1 MNHYLRA
8 LLIAGAFA
16 VPAAHAQSDK
26 PIRIGVLTDLSA
38 MNADLSGQGSV
49 EAARMAVE
57 DFGPTVLGR
66 KIEVIAGD
74 HQNKA
79 DVGSAT
85 ARRWID
91 QENVKAI
98 VDVPTSSVALAVQE
112 ITRTANIAFLAST
125 AGSSDLTG
133 KACSPSTAQW
143 TYDTYALANG
153 TGRALTES
161 GMKKWYFLTADY
173 AFGHALQA
181 DTENAVKQAGGQTLG
196 SVKHP
201 RASNDFS
208 SFLLQAQASK
218 AEIVALANSSG
229 DTTMAIKQANEF
241 GLIKGGQKLAGLLMF
256 ITDVDGVGLEQAQG
270 LVLTSG
276 FYWDMDERTRA
287 WSKRYAERMKGRVP
301 TMAQAGVY
309 SAVLTFLNGVKES
322 GKLEGDAVMTQIR
335 GMKIDDMFARN
346 AYLRE
351 DGRLVHDMY
360 LVEVKK
366 PSESKARWDYF
377 KILRTIPGDNA
388 FRPLDQGG
396 CPLVSSKTVASKS
409 VTATT
414 K

>member
-1 MNHYLRA
+1 MNRLLTA
-8 LLIAGAFA
+8 LLVASAFTLPA
-16 VPAAHAQSDK
+16 VAQAQDTK
-26 PIRIGVLTDLSA
+26 PIRIGVLTDLSG

-57 DFGPTVLGR
+57 DFGPTLLGQ
-66 KIEVIAGD
+66 KIEIITAD

-112 ITRTANIAFLAST
+112 ITRASNTAFLAST
-125 AGSSDLTG
+125 AGTSDLTG
-133 KACSPSTAQW
+133 KACSASTAQW

-161 GMKKWYFLTADY
+161 GVKTWYFLTADY
-173 AFGHALQA
+173 AFGYALQA
-181 DTENAVKQAGGQTLG
+181 DTENAVKQAGGQVLG
-196 SVKHP
+196 AVKHP

-218 AEIVALANSSG
+218 AQIVALANSSG

-241 GLIKGGQKLAGLLMF
+241 GLVAGGQKLAGLLMF

-270 LVLTSG
+270 LILTTG
-276 FYWDMDERTRA
+276 FYWDMDDRTRA
-287 WSKRYAERMKGRVP
+287 WTKRYAERMKGRVP

-309 SAVLTFLNGVKES
+309 SSVLTFLKAAQES
-322 GKLEGDAVMTQIR
+322 GRLEGDAVMKQIR

-366 PSESKARWDYF
+366 PSESKARWDYY

-388 FRPLDQGG
+388 FRALKDGG
-396 CPLVSSKTVASKS
+396 CPLVAAK
-409 VTATT
+409 
-414 K
+414 